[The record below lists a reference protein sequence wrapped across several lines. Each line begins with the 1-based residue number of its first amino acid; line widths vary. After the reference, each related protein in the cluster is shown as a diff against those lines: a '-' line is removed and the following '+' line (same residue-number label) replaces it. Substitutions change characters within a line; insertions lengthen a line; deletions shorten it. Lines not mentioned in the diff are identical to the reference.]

1 MKDAYELAQDIII
14 LCDVPEKDREA
25 IENAVYDLEA
35 IAENKYNFEYWR
47 VFYEALSR
55 IAENVDL

>member
-1 MKDAYELAQDIII
+1 MKDAYDLAQDIIA
-14 LCDVPEKDREA
+14 LCDVPEEDREA

-35 IAENKYNFEYWR
+35 IAQNKYNHEYWR
-47 VFYEALSR
+47 VFYEALSK